1 MKIVNSNTNAC
12 WFQVEIR
19 HVDKEMVEVDS
30 HDKKLPKTEVE
41 EKPSNQLQEDKKVIY
56 ILIMCSVTDEF
67 LYYLNHFSFNNSNVK
82 DKGKKSL

>member
-19 HVDKEMVEVDS
+19 HVEKEMVEVDS

-41 EKPSNQLQEDKKVIY
+41 EKPSNKLQQDKKVTFTLTI
-56 ILIMCSVTDEF
+56 IG
-67 LYYLNHFSFNNSNVK
+67 LN
-82 DKGKKSL
+82 